1 MDPGREQ
8 SSDSDENHTNNS
20 PSGSGGHMQHPNPR
34 NQPSPGG
41 AMVII
46 LYRDEGR
53 GICPILSFSLRVCV
67 S

>member
-8 SSDSDENHTNNS
+8 SSDSDENHTNS

-41 AMVII
+41 AMVIF
-46 LYRDEGR
+46 LYKAEGR
-53 GICPILSFSLRVCV
+53 GTCPILPVLLRVCV